1 MTLTAKVVILF
12 SLAFTARCQSDC
24 DFGCSGV
31 WDPVCGTDGI
41 TYSNLCSLQLAD
53 CKSDDEILL
62 AHFGPCEEGCDLDC
76 PIGWLPVCGSNGLTY
91 SCPCELAMANCLS
104 MNNTIETQQEGECQ
118 PPVQEVLPWCVP
130 EVMLKECGLA
140 TYSPV
145 CELTTSTT
153 YTSTCHLCQAQYQA
167 QAAGENIV
175 YIIGHL
181 GPK

>member
-1 MTLTAKVVILF
+1 MTLTAKVVSLF

-41 TYSNLCSLQLAD
+41 TYSNLCSLQHAD
-53 CKSDDEILL
+53 CKSDDDIIL
-62 AHFGPCEEGCDLDC
+62 
-76 PIGWLPVCGSNGLTY
+76 
-91 SCPCELAMANCLS
+91 
-104 MNNTIETQQEGECQ
+104 TQQEGECQ
-118 PPVQEVLPWCVP
+118 PPIQEALPWCLP
-130 EVMLKECGLA
+130 EVMMKECSLA

-175 YIIGHL
+175 YIIDHL
-181 GPK
+181 EGLEQICHCTPATCYPNSATNIHSNTNTRED